1 MFGKK
6 ESKTSVGVVNV
17 GEKRGRFDGMET
29 VIGNNTIIKGEID
42 STGTVRIDGRVEGK
56 IKTDGDVIIGGD
68 GEVKADIF
76 SKNVVIGGK
85 VEGNIEA
92 KDRLEVSSTGKLV
105 GNIRANSLK
114 IDEGAVFIGKSEML
128 KEEVKEIEEVPDS
141 EELQQEEY

>member
-6 ESKTSVGVVNV
+6 ESKTNVGVVSV
-17 GEKRGRFDGMET
+17 VEKRGKFDGMET

-92 KDRLEVSSTGKLV
+92 KDRLEVSSTGK
-105 GNIRANSLK
+105 
-114 IDEGAVFIGKSEML
+114 
-128 KEEVKEIEEVPDS
+128 
-141 EELQQEEY
+141 

>member
-1 MFGKK
+1 
-6 ESKTSVGVVNV
+6 
-17 GEKRGRFDGMET
+17 
-29 VIGNNTIIKGEID
+29 
-42 STGTVRIDGRVEGK
+42 
-56 IKTDGDVIIGGD
+56 DVIIGGD